1 MTNVKMQAT
10 NAKPPPTIPPT
21 GTELVDV
28 RVVCVWTIA
37 VVLASCDDRG
47 EYVTVAVVV
56 TVVETETL
64 SSGGF
69 ISASVA
75 TGTLKN

>member
-1 MTNVKMQAT
+1 
-10 NAKPPPTIPPT
+10 
-21 GTELVDV
+21 
-28 RVVCVWTIA
+28 

-47 EYVTVAVVV
+47 EYVTVVVVV

-69 ISASVA
+69 ISAS
-75 TGTLKN
+75 GTLKN